1 MTSDKQIFIA
11 EDNTDMQEIYR
22 TIFVDLTDSIH
33 LVKDGIEAIKYLSAN
48 TPNLMILDIN
58 MPGMSGLEV
67 LRHIKQED
75 RFSDVKTI
83 IVTSNAPAMNSEIS
97 SLADLFVTKPV
108 DVFHLKILAERLLSQ
123 A

>member
-1 MTSDKQIFIA
+1 MTHDKQIFIA
-11 EDNTDMQEIYR
+11 EDNTDMQDIYR
-22 TIFVDLTDSIH
+22 LIFAGVTDNIH
-33 LVKDGIEAIKYLSAN
+33 LVKNGIEAIDYLSTN

-67 LRHIKQED
+67 LRRIKQEV

-83 IVTSNAPAMNSEIS
+83 IVTSNAPAASSEIA

-108 DVFHLKILAERLLSQ
+108 DVFHLKILAERLLS
-123 A
+123 

>member
-1 MTSDKQIFIA
+1 MTQGKQIFIA

-22 TIFVDLTDSIH
+22 TIFVGLTDSIH
-33 LVKDGIEAIKYLSAN
+33 LVKDGIEAIAYLSTN

-67 LRHIKQED
+67 LRQIKQED
-75 RFSDVKTI
+75 RFADVKTI
-83 IVTSNAPAMNSEIS
+83 IVTANAPAINSEIS

-108 DVFHLKILAERLLSQ
+108 DVFHLKLLAERLLSQ